1 MDCALARCSGA
12 LSIKPFESSR
22 PAADAGPMQI
32 ESSKAGL
39 SSCGRAARQSAK
51 DNRTRRRV
59 GRSAKRMLTERV
71 EKLLEG
77 ISSVAKRRGAE
88 RAETRDGFEFEKVVS
103 CGSGDWR
110 WRTKLYLGSCEP
122 FDDHHWSTTLGA
134 APKIGGAIGGGG
146 VWLGGRFLRCA
157 EQMKAKGQE
166 RGTSAVGQKTK
177 VSDAYEALR
186 KQMQQKAAQ
195 EFIER

>member
-1 MDCALARCSGA
+1 
-12 LSIKPFESSR
+12 
-22 PAADAGPMQI
+22 MQI